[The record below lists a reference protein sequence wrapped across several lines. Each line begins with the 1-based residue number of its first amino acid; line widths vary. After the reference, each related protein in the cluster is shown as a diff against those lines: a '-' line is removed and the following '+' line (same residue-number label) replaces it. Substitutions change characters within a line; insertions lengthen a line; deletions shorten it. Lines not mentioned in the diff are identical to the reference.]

1 MKDILR
7 QAPFDLDEE
16 QIAWVCDT
24 LDGLTLQQKV
34 GQLINLQ
41 ILPGDDHAIELIER
55 HQLGAFTVINFS
67 DPDGCRRV
75 IDAGR
80 KACRIPPLVCADLE
94 GGVTSGHLTTTFP
107 NQLGC
112 AAAACLDTYGEAL
125 RMLSAELASLGVN
138 WTFSP
143 VLDVNQ
149 KFQSAVVGTRS
160 YGSDPALIGEL
171 AQLHIEVFQQ
181 HGVAT
186 TAKHWPGEGF
196 DDRDQ
201 HLVTTINPM
210 TVEEWTAVF
219 EPLYARAV
227 EAGVLSVM
235 SAHIAFPD
243 YLRRVGMDAI
253 ELYRPASISRHLNQ
267 TLLREQLKF
276 NGLIVSDA
284 TLMGGLESWGSR
296 RQWLPEVIE
305 NGCDMILFS
314 PSVDTDIETLLDAF
328 RTGVLSQKRIDEALV
343 RVLGL
348 KARMNLHRPR
358 PEAAVDPSLIG
369 SPAHKAVM
377 ARLSDLSPTLV
388 KDVHGTV
395 PLDRQKVRKI
405 LMFKEENVHPLG
417 GDESF
422 RIQLDQLLAAEGFE
436 VHVFD
441 PTSDD
446 LGIRLEHD
454 LILYVFA
461 QESQLMKSRLYI
473 DWVRL
478 HGGTLPGMS
487 RVWWDT
493 PTVFISFGHPYYL
506 YDAPRVPCLINAYT
520 PTPDIQRAVVDK
532 LLGRSRFTGKSP
544 VDAFCGLADAHF

>member
-16 QIAWVCDT
+16 QVEWVCNT
-24 LDGLTLQQKV
+24 IDGLTLREKI

-41 ILPGDDHAIELIER
+41 ILPGDEEAIELVER
-55 HQLGAFTVINFS
+55 HQLGAVTVINFS
-67 DPDGCRRV
+67 DPDACRSV
-75 IDAGR
+75 IDAAR
-80 KACRIPPLVCADLE
+80 KASRIRPLVSADLE

-149 KFQSAVVGTRS
+149 KFQSAIVGTRS
-160 YGSDPALIGEL
+160 YGSNPDLI
-171 AQLHIEVFQQ
+171 AQLAGLHIQVFQD
-181 HGVAT
+181 HGIAT

-219 EPLYARAV
+219 GQLYARAID
-227 EAGVLSVM
+227 AGVLSVM

-243 YLRRVGMDAI
+243 YLRRAGLSSI

-267 TLLREQLKF
+267 TLLREQLQF

-314 PSVDTDIETLLDAF
+314 PSVDTDIETLLEAA
-328 RTGVLSQKRIDEALV
+328 GSGALSQQRIDAALA

-348 KARMNLHRPR
+348 KARMNLHRA
-358 PEAAVDPSLIG
+358 EAAAPVDAGLIG

-388 KDVHGTV
+388 KDVHGIV
-395 PLDRQKVRKI
+395 PLDHKVRKI

-422 RIQLDQLLAAEGFE
+422 RIQLDRLLAAEGFE

-441 PTSDD
+441 PQTDD
-446 LGIRLEHD
+446 LSICKAHD

-461 QESQLMKSRLYI
+461 QESQLMKSRLFI
-473 DWVRL
+473 DWARL
-478 HGGTLPGMS
+478 HGGTMPGMS
-487 RVWWDT
+487 RLWWDT

>member
-55 HQLGAFTVINFS
+55 HQLGAFTAINFS

-80 KACRIPPLVCADLE
+80 QACRIPPLVCADLE

-243 YLRRVGMDAI
+243 YLRRAGMDEI

-314 PSVDTDIETLLDAF
+314 PSVDTDIETLLDAV

-441 PTSDD
+441 PASDD

-478 HGGTLPGMS
+478 HGGTMPGMS